1 MNNSVSMKQAS
12 NLLLAL
18 SAAFLVTAC
27 GGSGSATTDTTAAAA
42 TPTPTPS
49 PAAAPTPAPTPAATP
64 SPAATPTPT
73 PAPTPTPTPTP
84 APTPTPTS
92 VYRLVGSYDKTECVF
107 DSSTGLTWEGKPT
120 SGFRVNTN
128 MYSNY
133 DDVTQ
138 LQKGSSVSAVMP
150 TQAEV
155 DAATNTIGYMNA
167 VNAMSLCGYSDWRV
181 PSFSEL
187 DSININTWSTGT
199 VGLVTGVAE
208 WFPNTSWGRTWTST
222 QVPSTPYGAKTLS
235 FGYSTGHF
243 DWLRRDTARLRL
255 VR

>member
-1 MNNSVSMKQAS
+1 MQNNHTKTIKQAS

-18 SAAFLVTAC
+18 SAAFWVAAC
-27 GGSGSATTDTTAAAA
+27 GGGSGTATDTPTPSPTPAA

-49 PAAAPTPAPTPAATP
+49 PAATPTPTPTP
-64 SPAATPTPT
+64 SPAATPS
-73 PAPTPTPTPTP
+73 PTPT
-84 APTPTPTS
+84 PTPTPTS

-128 MYSNY
+128 MYTNF

-138 LQKGSSVSAVMP
+138 LQNGSSLSSMLP

-155 DAATNTIGYMNA
+155 DASTNTMGY
-167 VNAMSLCGYSDWRV
+167 VNALNAMRLCGYSDWRV

-187 DSININTWSTGT
+187 DSININTWSIGT
-199 VGLVTGVAE
+199 PGLVAGVAE
-208 WFPNTSWGRTWTST
+208 WFPNTSLSRTWTST
-222 QVPSTPYGAKTLS
+222 QVPSTPYGARTLS
-235 FGYSTGHF
+235 FGFSTAHF
-243 DWLRRDTARLRL
+243 DWARRDTARLRL